1 MCSRITTSR
10 RTQRWPMN
18 IFFRLLD
25 IAGINS
31 FRIFQMN
38 NPFDKTIRRRYLYN
52 LSLELMQENLKERA
66 KLRSILK
73 DLSLFLES
81 YREPT
86 VHESP
91 LQTQPNQRVI
101 CHMCGSKKNHRTQL
115 ACKVCRKYVCKHHCT
130 VACNSCQENA
140 DEDGDMD

>member
-1 MCSRITTSR
+1 
-10 RTQRWPMN
+10 
-18 IFFRLLD
+18 
-25 IAGINS
+25 
-31 FRIFQMN
+31 MN

-101 CHMCGSKKNHRTQL
+101 CHIHL
-115 ACKVCRKYVCKHHCT
+115 ILDVHCLF
-130 VACNSCQENA
+130 
-140 DEDGDMD
+140 

>member
-1 MCSRITTSR
+1 
-10 RTQRWPMN
+10 
-18 IFFRLLD
+18 
-25 IAGINS
+25 
-31 FRIFQMN
+31 MN

-66 KLRSILK
+66 K
-73 DLSLFLES
+73 
-81 YREPT
+81 EPT